1 MGVVGGCHG
10 DAGLPCQLD
19 ELRQHN
25 VILFQPVILQFN
37 VVIALTKEV
46 AIPQGRSLS
55 ALVIAG
61 QDRLRDLAR
70 QAGRQADEAFVVLLQ
85 QLLIHTRLG
94 VEALDKGGR
103 NQLGKVFIA
112 RLILA
117 QQD

>member
-1 MGVVGGCHG
+1 MG

-19 ELRQHN
+19 ELGQHN

-61 QDRLRDLAR
+61 QDRLRNLAR
-70 QAGRQADEAFVVLLQ
+70 QAGRQADEPSWYCSSSCLS
-85 QLLIHTRLG
+85 TRGL
-94 VEALDKGGR
+94 E
-103 NQLGKVFIA
+103 
-112 RLILA
+112 
-117 QQD
+117 